1 MEKRMTWLLAGCVL
15 ALILL
20 MMVFLLETILW
31 AIGRGR

>member
-1 MEKRMTWLLAGCVL
+1 MTWLLAGCVL

-31 AIGRGR
+31 AIGKGR